1 MIKFDPE
8 KPRILVA
15 FGGRSSER
23 PVSIETGREIA
34 YALERN
40 GYPSA
45 VIDIG
50 TGRILQTP
58 ELDRVE
64 KDPAKIPQVVDL
76 PLEDIARH
84 FSMVVIGMHGGFGE
98 GGGLQDLLE
107 QIKMPYL
114 GSRAASSAV
123 ALDKR
128 FSKEI
133 FQAAQIKTPEYQI
146 LKDPT
151 DKVTLSFPVIVKPV
165 AEGSSHGIAICENEA
180 DLQIGLKNAFSFD
193 EAVLV
198 EQYIKGKEITVAILE
213 DNAGQPQAL
222 PVIEIIP
229 KNRFFDLQA
238 KYDGSTQE
246 IVPAQIPEQL
256 AKKAQEIALKVHEV
270 LYCRHLSRVDM
281 MIDHNN
287 EIYVLELNTLPGMT
301 KESLFPKAA
310 KAAGYDFDKLVEHLV
325 TIATKDAK
333 D

>member
-23 PVSIETGREIA
+23 PVSIESGREIA

-40 GYPSA
+40 GYPTA

-58 ELDRVE
+58 ELDNVQ
-64 KDPAKIPQVVDL
+64 KDPKKIPQVVDL

-84 FSMVVIGMHGGFGE
+84 FSLVIIAMHGGFGE

-107 QIKMPYL
+107 QINMPYL

-133 FQAAQIKTPEYQI
+133 FQSANIKSPEYQI
-146 LKDPT
+146 FKNLDEELKI
-151 DKVTLSFPVIVKPV
+151 SFPVVAKPA
-165 AEGSSHGIAICENEA
+165 AEGSSHGVSICENEA
-180 DLQIGLKNAFSFD
+180 DLKVGLKKAFELD
-193 EAVLV
+193 EVVLV
-198 EQYIKGKEITVAILE
+198 EKYIKGKEITVPILE
-213 DNAGQPQAL
+213 DEKGQAKAL
-222 PVIEIIP
+222 PVIEIVP
-229 KNRFFDLQA
+229 KNRFFDLQS
-238 KYDGSTQE
+238 KYDGTTQE
-246 IVPAQIPEQL
+246 IVPARISSQIAQ
-256 AKKAQEIALKVHEV
+256 KASEIALKVHDA

-281 MIDHNN
+281 IADEKN
-287 EIYVLELNTLPGMT
+287 EIYTLELNTLPGMT
-301 KESLFPKAA
+301 GESLFPKAA
-310 KAAGYDFDKLVEHLV
+310 KAAGYDFDRLVDHFV
-325 TIATKDAK
+325 KIALK
-333 D
+333 